1 MSSGSIA
8 GQAIRQVDRAS
19 NATLARRRDRRIMAS
34 AGAGVFQRVA
44 QVVSTLIVMP
54 LLIRVLGP
62 TQFGIWGAAV
72 SLAWLAS
79 LLDVGTGAALVTLV
93 ARSIALQDAN
103 DARRHIAGALSIG
116 AAVALMML
124 MSALLASILGEPH
137 GRVTPYL
144 IAVIG
149 LALNVPLNAG
159 NNVWMALQK
168 GYVSGFWE
176 LVHTLLTIAGLVG
189 AALFTTDV
197 RAYVAVVYGGL
208 LLSNLGSL
216 VHLWVRHPE
225 LRPRKLLVPLGAIRE
240 VAGSG
245 ILYFLLTVAGGLTYM
260 LDNVLALE
268 LLGPAASASM
278 TIALR
283 LGVAAGGFI
292 IVTTQPIWPAF
303 TEAAEKADWRWV
315 RRTLLRG
322 SAVLVG
328 CSAVGSALLLVYGER
343 LLSWWLHTDLGIDR
357 GLLWAVAVGILVHAL
372 IRIPNMLLNG
382 LAIIRYQIVVYCTST
397 LLGFALKFV
406 LARYLGVAGILWA
419 TNVTVLLLALPA
431 TIWRTSRWA
440 TQCGRGPTLSE
451 WAGDRIAH

>member
-1 MSSGSIA
+1 M
-8 GQAIRQVDRAS
+8 RACS
-19 NATLARRRDRRIMAS
+19 PRAMLRRRRDRRIVAA
-34 AGAGVFQRVA
+34 AGAGVFQRLVQVA
-44 QVVSTLIVMP
+44 STLVLMP
-54 LLIRVLGP
+54 LLLRVLGP
-62 TQFGIWGAAV
+62 AQFGVWGAAA

-79 LLDVGTGAALVTLV
+79 LLDIGTGAALVTLV
-93 ARSIALQDAN
+93 ARSTALNTDDAQ
-103 DARRHIAGALSIG
+103 RHLAGALSIG
-116 AAVALMML
+116 TGLALLML
-124 MSALLASILGEPH
+124 ITALLASILGVPH
-137 GRVTPYL
+137 GRPSPYL
-144 IAVIG
+144 IAVVG
-149 LALNVPLNAG
+149 LAINVPLNSA

-176 LVHTLLTIAGLVG
+176 LVQTLLTIAGLVG

-197 RAYVAVVYGGL
+197 RAYVAVVYAGL
-208 LLSNLGSL
+208 VLSNLGSL

-225 LRPRKLLVPLGAIRE
+225 LRPHTVALSPTAMRE

-245 ILYFLLTVAGGLTYM
+245 ILYFLLSVAGGLAYM

-268 LLGPAASASM
+268 LLGPAASARM

-283 LGVAAGGFI
+283 LGLAAGGFI

-322 SAVLVG
+322 PALLVG

-343 LLSWWLHTDLGIDR
+343 LLSWWLHTDLGIDQ
-357 GLLWAVAVGILVHAL
+357 GLLWAVAVGILAHAL

-382 LAIIRYQIVVYCTST
+382 LAIIRYQIVVYSTST
-397 LLGFALKFV
+397 LLGLALKFV

-419 TNVTVLLLALPA
+419 SNLTLLLLALPA
-431 TIWRTSRWA
+431 TTWRISRWA
-440 TQCGRGPTLSE
+440 RQYGRSPILSE
-451 WAGDRIAH
+451 WAGGRIAH